1 MARLRPP
8 GRKRLKG
15 ADNAATSSTP
25 VEPGASTIAEVT
37 PDNMID
43 ELEQAR
49 SLALT
54 RGQASAAVTATL
66 AKARLAG
73 LLNERGE
80 SNAESPAKFDGNYV
94 EAARRISLLLRL
106 ANHQMTGVKSI
117 E

>member
-1 MARLRPP
+1 MAQLREP
-8 GRKRLKG
+8 GRERLKG
-15 ADNAATSSTP
+15 ADNAATPGTD
-25 VEPGASTIAEVT
+25 VEPGANTLAEVT
-37 PDNMID
+37 ADQMIR
-43 ELEQAR
+43 EFEQAR
-49 SLALT
+49 SLALR
-54 RGQASAAVTATL
+54 RGQASAAVTASL

-106 ANHQMTGVKSI
+106 ANHQKTRVKSV